1 MRMSLLNIDQGKEV
15 SEGMESPGSLVSG
28 YCELARQKRFNINVN
43 FFYFLG
49 PATNQSF
56 PGNFHVLVSTT
67 MEPLIDPMYYIRYY
81 YCFESRNKILKWNV
95 IVFILDY
102 STVLGTQRFSY
113 KSDF

>member
-1 MRMSLLNIDQGKEV
+1 MYLATVNWLDKKGLTLTLFFFLLGT
-15 SEGMESPGSLVSG
+15 S
-28 YCELARQKRFNINVN
+28 
-43 FFYFLG
+43 
-49 PATNQSF
+49 NQPF
-56 PGNFHVLVSTT
+56 PGNFQVSTSTT
-67 MEPLIDPMYYIRYY
+67 MEPLIDPMYNIRYY